1 MGSVT
6 PLLAGDPAPWFRHR
20 CTMPNGAYTFDMAA
34 GRHVVLYFFR
44 SSTDA
49 RTAAAL
55 AAIRRARAAF
65 DDVDACFFGISAD
78 PADEER
84 LAADLPGI
92 RFFLDGDGTVAALFG
107 RDPKTADGLW
117 YVLDRL
123 LRARGVLADAD
134 DATARVLAALAT
146 LGQARSG
153 QQDAIAPAL
162 VLPDVFEREF
172 CARLI
177 AHYHASAK
185 NPSGVMTQNAA
196 TGASHV
202 VTDGSFKRRHDC
214 VLTDRALIGQVQ
226 ARIVRRVVPEIR
238 KCFQFEATQLD
249 RLILACYDSG
259 DGGRFGAHRDNT
271 VTAAAHRRFA
281 VSININDEFKGG
293 ELIFPEFG
301 PRRYRPS
308 VGGAVVFS
316 CSLMHAVTPVT
327 RGKRFACLPF
337 VYDEAAAAIKRA
349 NRVPLAG

>member
-1 MGSVT
+1 MT
-6 PLLAGDPAPWFRHR
+6 PLLTGDPAPWFRHR
-20 CTMPNGAYTFDMAA
+20 CTTPHGAYTFDMAA

-44 SSTDA
+44 SSADP

-65 DDVDACFFGISAD
+65 DDQEACFFGVSAD

-92 RFFLDGDGTVAALFG
+92 RFFLDGDGTVARLFG
-107 RDPKTADGLW
+107 RDPEHADGLW
-117 YVLDRL
+117 VVLDRL
-123 LRARGVLADAD
+123 LRARGVLPDAD

-146 LGQARSG
+146 LGRARSE
-153 QQDAIAPAL
+153 QDAIAPAL
-162 VLPDVFEREF
+162 VLPDVFEPEF
-172 CARLI
+172 CARLV

-185 NPSGVMTQNAA
+185 NPSGVLTQDAA

-214 VLTDRALIGQVQ
+214 ILTDRALIGQVQ

-281 VSININDEFKGG
+281 VSINLNDAFEGG

-301 PRRYRPS
+301 ARRYRPPA
-308 VGGAVVFS
+308 GGAVVFS

-327 RGKRFACLPF
+327 GGKRFACLPF
-337 VYDEAAAAIKRA
+337 VYDEAAAVIKRA
-349 NRVPLAG
+349 NHAQAAG

>member
-1 MGSVT
+1 MRSVA

-20 CTMPNGAYTFDMAA
+20 CTTPHGSYTFDMAA
-34 GRHVVLYFFR
+34 GRNVVLYFFR
-44 SSTDA
+44 SSADP

-55 AAIRRARAAF
+55 AAVRAGRAVF
-65 DDVDACFFGISAD
+65 DDVEACFFGISAD
-78 PADEER
+78 PADEAR

-107 RDPKTADGLW
+107 RDPETRDGLW

-123 LRARGVLADAD
+123 LRARGVLPDAD
-134 DATARVLAALAT
+134 GAAARVLAAAAG
-146 LGQARSG
+146 LGDARAAH
-153 QQDAIAPAL
+153 DAIAPAL

-185 NPSGVMTQNAA
+185 TASGVMTQNET
-196 TGASHV
+196 TGAPHV

-214 VLTDRALIGQVQ
+214 MLADRTLIGQVQ

-238 KCFQFEATQLD
+238 KCFQFEASQLD

-271 VTAAAHRRFA
+271 VAAAAHRRFA
-281 VSININDEFKGG
+281 VSINLNEEFEGG

-301 PRRYRPS
+301 TRRYRPPA
-308 VGGAVVFS
+308 GGAVVFS

-327 RGKRFACLPF
+327 SGARFACLPF
-337 VYDEAAAAIKRA
+337 VYDEAGAAIKRA
-349 NRVPLAG
+349 NKMQPAG